1 MQERQHR
8 NVGRNGLFRLAVV
21 VWPWLLLGTIDPA
34 VAQTSASQLDEIV
47 VSADRMRGSIDR
59 TGSAIDIVSGA
70 DLAKTNPASLLDAL
84 RTVPGLDIS
93 ESGGPGATAN
103 IRLRGGGTGQT
114 LVLIDGVRAND
125 PSNASGDFDFAMFAP
140 GVIERIEVLRGPQS
154 ALYGSDAIGGVVNI
168 ITRRGSGPMRSAVT
182 IEGGSYGLMS
192 GVGTISGSKGGWSYA
207 ASGAVQKSDGFSRY
221 GYRIPAIEARFP
233 NLERDGFSRLAGSAR
248 VGYDSG
254 EGFRFDAGGLSSFTR
269 AGLDA
274 ATGTFPDTPS
284 FAERWYS
291 QVNARGSL
299 DTLDGRWSHSLNVFA
314 NRNDRRFDETTYRL
328 NLAPANTTRIVSDFI
343 GDRVGAEY
351 QSVLKAGQLGSLVYG
366 AKVEHE
372 TANTFATNLSPVPG
386 GRRSTLAAAQDT
398 RSLFA
403 LWQLPVG
410 DRLDL
415 TAGGRIDD
423 IAGVARFET
432 WRTTAAY
439 RFVETGTKLRASAG
453 TGAKAPTLY
462 QLYAPTFGNPTL
474 SPEQSFGY
482 DAGIDQSFMNG
493 RLRFSAT
500 AFKNELQ
507 ELIEFNSASMRYFN
521 VARAETSGVEVSADA
536 EVLPGYLRLKLA
548 YTNLRAKDLSTHL
561 TLARRP
567 DHVGTISLGFTPMP
581 GWLIEPRMLLVSD
594 RFSGANET
602 GRLSAYTRVD
612 LYTECRIDKNW
623 KTYLR
628 GENILNARYQEVLNY
643 GTTGPALYAGLSGTW

>member
-1 MQERQHR
+1 MTMRR
-8 NVGRNGLFRLAVV
+8 PKGRSFWPSVAAAT
-21 VWPWLLLGTIDPA
+21 PWLVVGTIVPA
-34 VAQTSASQLDEIV
+34 VAQSSAASLDEIV
-47 VSADRMRGSIDR
+47 VSADRTPGPIER
-59 TGSAIDIVSGA
+59 TGSAISVVSGD
-70 DLAKTNPASLLDAL
+70 DLAATNPASLVDAL
-84 RTVPGLDIS
+84 RAVPGLDIT

-103 IRLRGGGTGQT
+103 VRLRGSSTGQT

-125 PSNASGDFDFAMFAP
+125 PSNASGDFDFAMFPP
-140 GVIERIEVLRGPQS
+140 GAIERIEVLRGPQS

-168 ITRRGSGPMRSAVT
+168 ITKRGSGPMRASAT
-182 IEGGSYGLMS
+182 LEGGSYGLMS
-192 GVGTISGSKGGWSYA
+192 GLGAISGSDGKWSYA
-207 ASGAVQKSDGFSRY
+207 ASGAVQKNDGFSRY

-254 EGFRFDAGGLSSFTR
+254 EGFRFDAGALSSFMR
-269 AGLDA
+269 GGLDA
-274 ATGTFPDTPS
+274 ATGAFPDTPS

-291 QVNARGSL
+291 QVNARGSI
-299 DTLDGRWSHSLNVFA
+299 DALDGRWSHSLNVFA

-328 NLAPANTTRIVSDFI
+328 SLAPANTTRIVSDFV

-351 QSVLKAGQLGSLVYG
+351 QSVFKAGTLGSLVYG
-366 AKVEHE
+366 AKAERE

-386 GRRSTLAAAQDT
+386 NKRSTLAASQDT
-398 RSLFA
+398 RSVFA

-410 DRLDL
+410 ERLDF

-432 WRTTAAY
+432 WRATAAY
-439 RFVETGTKLRASAG
+439 RVVETGTKFRASAG
-453 TGAKAPTLY
+453 TGAKAPTLF
-462 QLYAPTFGNPTL
+462 QLYAPIYGNPTL

-482 DAGIDQSFMNG
+482 DAGIDQSFLNG
-493 RLRFSAT
+493 RLRVSVT
-500 AFKNELQ
+500 AFKSELQ
-507 ELIEFNSASMRYFN
+507 QLIEFNAVAMRYFN
-521 VARAETSGVEVSADA
+521 VARAETSGVETSADA

-548 YTNLRAKDLSTHL
+548 YTNLRAKDLSTNL

-567 DHVGTISLGFTPMP
+567 EHVGTIALAFTPMP
-581 GWLIEPRMLLVSD
+581 GWLIEPRLLLVSD
-594 RFSGANET
+594 RFNSANEN
-602 GRLSAYTRVD
+602 GRLPAYARLD
-612 LYTECRIDKNW
+612 LYTEYRIDATW

-628 GENILNARYQEVLNY
+628 GENILNARYQEALNY